1 MIVGPES
8 SKILIHI
15 WIGLKAQTEDED
27 MSKDK
32 HAMSQRPTVVGEED
46 SVNCNSPGSY
56 AEDKPSL
63 D

>member
-15 WIGLKAQTEDED
+15 CIGLKAQTEDED
-27 MSKDK
+27 MFEDK
-32 HAMSQRPTVVGEED
+32 HALSQRPTVVGEED

-56 AEDKPSL
+56 TEDEPSF

>member
-1 MIVGPES
+1 MES

-15 WIGLKAQTEDED
+15 CIGLKAQTEDED
-27 MSKDK
+27 MFEDK
-32 HAMSQRPTVVGEED
+32 HALSQRPIVVSEDD

-56 AEDKPSL
+56 TEDEPSL

>member
-1 MIVGPES
+1 MGPES

-15 WIGLKAQTEDED
+15 CIRLKAQTEDKD

-32 HAMSQRPTVVGEED
+32 HVVLQRPTVVGEED
-46 SVNCNSPGSY
+46 SVNRNSPGSY
-56 AEDKPSL
+56 AEDEPSL